1 MVLRRI
7 LSFRRNSNRIK
18 NLNKSTRSK
27 SPGLSPG
34 ELEEKKFDFE
44 TKKRLKRLTKEDDD
58 MLKNEKFE
66 EELDRLSKS
75 MNSPISPSDLE
86 INKLIYTFNQPDV
99 INIDVNGTKYN
110 VGKGK
115 NKKSKRKLRK
125 NIKSKRKNKKTKK
138 K

>member
-44 TKKRLKRLTKEDDD
+44 TKKRLNKLKEEHLN
-58 MLKNEKFE
+58 MLKDDKVE
-66 EELDRLSKS
+66 EELEKLLKS
-75 MNSPISPSDLE
+75 INSPSSL
-86 INKLIYTFNQPDV
+86 KSNQIKKSNV

-110 VGKGK
+110 VGRGK
-115 NKKSKRKLRK
+115 NKKSKRKPK
-125 NIKSKRKNKKTKK
+125 KPRKNKKTKK

>member
-7 LSFRRNSNRIK
+7 LSFRRNSNKIK

-44 TKKRLKRLTKEDDD
+44 TKKRLNKLKEEHLN
-58 MLKNEKFE
+58 MLKNKKVED
-66 EELDRLSKS
+66 ELDRLLKS
-75 MNSPISPSDLE
+75 MNSLISPTDLE
-86 INKLIYTFNQPDV
+86 INKLKYTFNQPDV

-110 VGKGK
+110 IGKGK

-125 NIKSKRKNKKTKK
+125 NKKTKK